1 MISNNHILLS
11 QKLKTTIMRNNLRN
25 FVSKPNKIQKH
36 CILQAKIRQSQ
47 DNLFNFIKDS
57 FI

>member
-1 MISNNHILLS
+1 MISNNHPLLS
-11 QKLKTTIMRNNLRN
+11 QKLNTINMRNNLRN
-25 FVSKPNKIQKH
+25 FVSKPNKIQKQTMF
-36 CILQAKIRQSQ
+36 QARIRQSQ